1 LAGLAAQA
9 ETAQAELRQSEGR
22 MRVLDGTKSELEAK
36 VAALTAEIARLA
48 SQSNS
53 DSENLRDIST
63 SLSVARDEL
72 DQLRDQKTIELANY
86 EASQVEI
93 RQAEAKIRSLE
104 ESRIALEARVAHLQA
119 EASRLAP
126 SGGGSEAVDPLR
138 DPAEPP
144 EVLEQLR
151 SWPNYKPR
159 DEVAALYDVNK
170 RMESGKPPIFSGVHS

>member
-1 LAGLAAQA
+1 MHAGIIGAALGFVHRDFFCVPLAPGGSAEAFVLGRLRSVDGLQAAGGAVARSEYASTQSGLAGLAAQA

-22 MRVLDGTKSELEAK
+22 IRVLDDTKSELEAK

-72 DQLRDQKTIELANY
+72 DQLRDEKTIELANY

-93 RQAEAKIRSLE
+93 RHVEAKIRSLE
-104 ESRIALEARVAHLQA
+104 ERRI
-119 EASRLAP
+119 
-126 SGGGSEAVDPLR
+126 
-138 DPAEPP
+138 PP
-144 EVLEQLR
+144 CQQE
-151 SWPNYKPR
+151 
-159 DEVAALYDVNK
+159 
-170 RMESGKPPIFSGVHS
+170 